1 MANKY
6 FFDVPYSC
14 TTYGRIKGYVIADDV
29 EDAVDKIN
37 SRDFE
42 DEEYDESSND
52 NYDYDCSEG
61 DITVDQYDI
70 YDDEY
75 SDDDNREEEEYSE
88 NNTDIPSYYLAE
100 VLYI

>member
-14 TTYGRIKGYVIADDV
+14 ITYGRLKGYVIADDI

-42 DEEYDESSND
+42 DEEYDDRENGS
-52 NYDYDCSEG
+52 YEYDCSE
-61 DITVDQYDI
+61 DDVTLDQYDI

-75 SDDDNREEEEYSE
+75 NDNNDEEEYEE
-88 NNTDIPSYYLAE
+88 NRSGVPVYYLAE
-100 VLYI
+100 VLLI

>member
-6 FFDVPYSC
+6 SFDVPYSC
-14 TTYGRIKGYVIADDV
+14 TTYGRVKGYVIADDI

-42 DEEYDESSND
+42 DEEYEESSSD
-52 NYDYDCSEG
+52 NYDYDCSDG
-61 DITVDQYDI
+61 DIEVEQYDI

-75 SDDDNREEEEYSE
+75 NNNEDPEPEENS
-88 NNTDIPSYYLAE
+88 TDVPSYYLAE
-100 VLYI
+100 VLDI

>member
-14 TTYGRIKGYVIADDV
+14 ITYGRLKGYVIADDI

-42 DEEYDESSND
+42 DEEYEDRENGS
-52 NYDYDCSEG
+52 YDYDCSE
-61 DITVDQYDI
+61 DNVTLDEYNDNN
-70 YDDEY
+70 DDEEFEE
-75 SDDDNREEEEYSE
+75 NRSGV
-88 NNTDIPSYYLAE
+88 PVYYLAE
-100 VLYI
+100 VLLI